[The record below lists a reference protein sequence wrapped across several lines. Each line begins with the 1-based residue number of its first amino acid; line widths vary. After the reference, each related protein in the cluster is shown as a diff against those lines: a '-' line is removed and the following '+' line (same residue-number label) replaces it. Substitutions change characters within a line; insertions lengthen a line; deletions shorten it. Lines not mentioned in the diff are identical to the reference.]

1 MNVFQAGLS
10 EPDWTRETSRA
21 IVWLRCGRTASED
34 REGDIS
40 KDLEEPGTARW
51 RAVFVLFLF
60 CFYSSSFFLNV
71 NRKSQFPESL
81 VESGGPIHPPSW
93 SWRIQTGLLSE
104 KTRKDSLSFW
114 EQRRRLA
121 LLIYFHPHAPSEQE

>member
-21 IVWLRCGRTASED
+21 SVWLRCGRTASED
-34 REGDIS
+34 REGEIS
-40 KDLEEPGTARW
+40 KDLGEPGTARL

-71 NRKSQFPESL
+71 NKKSQFPESL
-81 VESGGPIHPPSW
+81 VESGGPIHPLPDLGEYKQDSFQKRPGRTLFPSGN
-93 SWRIQTGLLSE
+93 REGG
-104 KTRKDSLSFW
+104 
-114 EQRRRLA
+114 
-121 LLIYFHPHAPSEQE
+121 